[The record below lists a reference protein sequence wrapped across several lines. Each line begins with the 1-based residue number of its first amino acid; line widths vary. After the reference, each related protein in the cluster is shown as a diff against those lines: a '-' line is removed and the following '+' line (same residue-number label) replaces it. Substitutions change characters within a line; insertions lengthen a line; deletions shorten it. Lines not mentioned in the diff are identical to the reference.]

1 MPLFESIIAVLLGAV
16 LLAALARRIGAPY
29 PTFLALGGAV
39 LSLVPGAPNWG
50 LDPGLVLALFVAP
63 VLLDAAYDTSLR
75 DLKDNWVPVAGLVLV
90 VVGLT
95 TAAAAYVAHALVPG
109 MTWPVAIALGA
120 IVAPPDAAAATAV
133 LRQANLPQRL
143 VTILE
148 GESLLNDATA
158 LLIYRLAVAAAVGGT
173 FSLGQVIPALALTVI
188 GSLVVGVLLAWPA
201 VRLMRRIENVPS
213 SIIVQFVTTFGVW
226 ILAERVGL
234 SGILTIVT
242 YAIAVAR
249 VGGATMPARLRVPSF
264 AVWDTAV
271 FMLNVLAFTMIGLQ
285 VGPIWTR
292 LSASARLEY
301 GTVALAVLATVI
313 VVRIAWCMSYNAV
326 VRWRIRRVGFHP
338 PRPMLR
344 PTVQSGLVLSW
355 CGMRGIVTLAA
366 AFALPEDFAHRDLI
380 LLTAFCVV
388 FGTLVIQGISLRPM
402 LAFLHFDDDAPV
414 EREFQRARS
423 AAYGAA
429 LATLDDETL
438 PEAEALRHEYR
449 AAARDP
455 CVGGEPASAAETPLA
470 ALRRRAIAAA
480 RDENTR
486 LWQSGDIGD
495 NAFSRLQEEFDWAE
509 LSIPAA

>member
-1 MPLFESIIAVLLGAV
+1 MLLFESIISVLLGAV

-29 PTFLALGGAV
+29 PTFLALGGAA
-39 LSLVPGAPNWG
+39 LSLLPGAPNWG
-50 LDPGLVLALFVAP
+50 LDPSLVLALFVAP

-75 DLKDNWVPVAGLVLV
+75 DLKDNWAPVAGLVLV

-95 TAAAAYVAHALVPG
+95 TAAVACVAHALVPG
-109 MTWPVAIALGA
+109 MSWPVAIALGA

-158 LLIYRLAVAAAVGGT
+158 LLIYRLAVAAALSGT
-173 FSLGQVIPALALTVI
+173 FSPAQVAPTLLLTVA
-188 GSLVVGVLLAWPA
+188 GSVVVGFLLAWPM
-201 VRLMRRIENVPS
+201 VRLIRRVHDIPS
-213 SIIVQFVTTFGVW
+213 SVIVQFVTTFGVW
-226 ILAERVGL
+226 IFAERIGL

-242 YAIAVAR
+242 YAITVAR
-249 VGGATMPARLRVPSF
+249 VGGGTMPARLRVPSF
-264 AVWDTAV
+264 AVWDTAI
-271 FMLNVLAFTMIGLQ
+271 FMLNVLAFVMIGLQ

-292 LSASARLEY
+292 LSAAARVEY
-301 GTVALAVLATVI
+301 GMVALAVLATVI
-313 VVRIAWCMSYNAV
+313 VVRLAWCMSYNAV

-344 PTVQSGLVLSW
+344 PTVQSGLVISW

-366 AFALPEDFAHRDLI
+366 AFALPQDFAQRDLI

-388 FGTLVIQGISLRPM
+388 FGTLVIQGLSLRP
-402 LAFLHFDDDAPV
+402 LLKSLHFDDDAPV
-414 EREFQRARS
+414 EREFQRARA
-423 AAYGAA
+423 AAYVAA
-429 LATLDDETL
+429 VATLDGETS

-449 AAARDP
+449 SAARDP
-455 CVGGEPASAAETPLA
+455 CIGGEPDSASETPLA

-480 RDENTR
+480 RDTNQQ

-495 NAFSRLQEEFDWAE
+495 AAFSRLQEEFDWAE